1 MATIAFGGGVSDI
14 RGSIGGTTFS
24 RNRNGAYARA
34 RTQPINPGTSK
45 QTEIRERFGFLA
57 TQWSELTAAQ
67 RLSWDVLG
75 SQIVRLNRLG
85 QPYTLSGQQAYN
97 SVNQVRGSFGLLP
110 TATPPALSAYPQQPF
125 GGFVV
130 DPSPADVVQF
140 QWSTVPDADQL
151 YLVYGAAPARPGIN
165 YFSDSAYKLLGAFTT
180 DGDADTFDVTDA
192 WEAAFGE
199 LDSALAGAKCSFKIA
214 AVSQT
219 YIRNAAIRYDT
230 FALAS

>member
-67 RLSWDVLG
+67 RLSWDTLG

-97 SVNQVRGSFGLLP
+97 SVNQVRGSFGELP
-110 TATPPALSAYPQQPF
+110 TPTPPALSPYPQQPF
-125 GGFVV
+125 GLFTV
-130 DPSPADVVQF
+130 DPSPADVVAF
-140 QWSTVPDADQL
+140 TWSSIPAANQL
-151 YLVYGAAPARPGIN
+151 YLVYAAAPARPGIN
-165 YFSDSAYKLLGAFTT
+165 YFSDSAYKLLAGFST
-180 DGDADTFDVTDA
+180 DGDSGVFDVTDA

-199 LDSALAGAKCSFKIA
+199 LDGALAGAKCSFRIA

-219 YIRNAAIRYDT
+219 FIRNSPIRYDT